1 MRCVLCDAY
10 CVGYL
15 DLIILNV
22 CSYLC
27 STLVVKLVYVRN
39 NGFKSVLYI
48 YSAVY
53 ILMCSCVII
62 KLLNFVLAHGII
74 KFKLFLCFAD
84 RTSWYDSG

>member
-48 YSAVY
+48 YIFSSLYFNV
-53 ILMCSCVII
+53 
-62 KLLNFVLAHGII
+62 
-74 KFKLFLCFAD
+74 FLCNHQIVKLCFG
-84 RTSWYDSG
+84 TWNN